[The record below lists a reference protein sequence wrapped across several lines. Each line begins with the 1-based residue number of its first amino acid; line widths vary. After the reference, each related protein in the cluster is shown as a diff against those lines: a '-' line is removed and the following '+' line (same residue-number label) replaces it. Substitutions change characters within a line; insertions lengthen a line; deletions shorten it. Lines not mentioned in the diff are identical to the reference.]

1 MFIHFTNL
9 NNIFTNVVIHCR
21 PIQVHFRCTSFHQI
35 IVSLLFALFARVKV
49 FAAHALIRSPKPNP
63 SSLLRQASLGK
74 RSLIVRH
81 RQVLAHFWVL
91 LMLSSFQHP
100 YIYVLVSR
108 LATWWSW
115 CFGCAACSDFDP
127 DLGLISEGFALS
139 FEPAHS
145 LDYEKKINFLERY
158 FVGKL
163 TLWRSKCFSTSWCL
177 EREGNVPK
185 CDQPW
190 WWNIC
195 WQCDDD
201 RDHALAAVQLKQLR
215 QRHPWR
221 RPRWEQST
229 LCKRWHWIAFSMT

>member
-9 NNIFTNVVIHCR
+9 YNIFTNVVVHCR
-21 PIQVHFRCTSFHQI
+21 PIQIHFLCTSFHQI

-100 YIYVLVSR
+100 YIYALVSR

-145 LDYEKKINFLERY
+145 LDYLKKNIFLRD
-158 FVGKL
+158 
-163 TLWRSKCFSTSWCL
+163 TLL
-177 EREGNVPK
+177 
-185 CDQPW
+185 
-190 WWNIC
+190 
-195 WQCDDD
+195 
-201 RDHALAAVQLKQLR
+201 
-215 QRHPWR
+215 
-221 RPRWEQST
+221 
-229 LCKRWHWIAFSMT
+229 